1 MTKNDRQDR
10 RVLVVEGDSS
20 LRSEIRA
27 ALERSGLTVVD
38 VADGEAAVDT
48 ARKMLP
54 DLILMDVELP
64 KLDGFAA
71 CARIREAP
79 ALADTPIVMLTGR
92 EDDDSMQNAYD
103 FGATDFISK
112 PINWKLLTHRIRYIM
127 RATRVRRGLRQSV
140 SKNRALIRAI
150 PDSMLVVDKGGYVVT
165 RHRGHDGSK
174 LIDRCGDRGSSI
186 LDALPKHSA
195 AVWREHIARVLT
207 TGKMVQSEDHFEQDG
222 THFFYETRMVP
233 YTRDSVL
240 VMLRDVSEKRRADA
254 KVRRLAFFDTLTGLP
269 NRQSFLI
276 QVAEAIREAKAN
288 DSSLSVLYFDLDNF
302 KRINDSLG
310 HSIGD
315 ALLRGIARRLETC
328 VRRDDSV
335 ARLGVSNSAAQVA
348 RLGGDEFTV
357 LLRDLASPD
366 EAQKV
371 AARLVEALS
380 EPLHLQ
386 GQQFVITPSVGI
398 ASYPDDG
405 EDIDT
410 LLKNAD
416 MAMYGAK
423 AMGRNCVSVF
433 SGTMSVRSLERLD
446 LEDSLRRAIGN
457 GDLELHYQPKL
468 CLRTRQL
475 SGFEALLRWTH
486 PDRGP
491 VSPAKFVPVAE
502 DAGLIMQLSDWV
514 LEAAC
519 RQLKAWS
526 GSPLET
532 VPVAINLSGKQFR
545 EADVDRT
552 ILDAIDKHGFEH
564 SRLELELTEGT
575 LIHDVDA
582 TVKTLNRLKDIGM
595 SIAVDDFG
603 TGYSSLSSL
612 KQFPIDALK
621 IDQSFVSEIGNAGN
635 DRSICAAIIALA
647 QSMGLRVI
655 AEGVETEEQLQ
666 HLHFLGCDEIQG
678 YFFAKPMAVDQLT
691 KFVEQYLRMNGSGLP
706 LVDASAQVM
715 EV

>member
-1 MTKNDRQDR
+1 MGKNDRQDR
-10 RVLVVEGDSS
+10 RVLVVEGDAS
-20 LRSEIRA
+20 LRSEVRA

-38 VADGEAAVDT
+38 AADGETAVEAAKA
-48 ARKMLP
+48 ARP
-54 DLILMDVELP
+54 DLILMAVQLP
-64 KLDGFAA
+64 RLDGIAA
-71 CARIREAP
+71 CARIREIP
-79 ALADTPIVMLTGR
+79 ELAHTPVVMLTGR
-92 EDDDSMQNAYD
+92 EDDDSVQNAYD
-103 FGATDFISK
+103 SGATDFISK

-127 RATRVRRGLRQSV
+127 RSTRVRRGLRDSV

-150 PDSMLVVDKGGYVVT
+150 PDSMLVVDKGGHIRT
-165 RHRGHDGSK
+165 RHRGRDGRQ
-174 LIDRCGDRGSSI
+174 LIDRCVGSGCSI
-186 LDALPKHSA
+186 LDVLPGHSA
-195 AVWREHIARVLT
+195 TGWREQIGSVLAS
-207 TGKMVQSEDHFEQDG
+207 GKMTQSEDHIEHNG
-222 THFFYETRMVP
+222 EHFFYERRMVP

-276 QVAEAIREAKAN
+276 QVAEAIREAKTN

-315 ALLRGIARRLETC
+315 ALLRSIARRLENC
-328 VRRDDSV
+328 VRRHDSV
-335 ARLGVSNSAAQVA
+335 ARSGVSNSAVQVA

-357 LLRDLASPD
+357 LLRDLASPE
-366 EAQKV
+366 EAETV

-380 EPLHLQ
+380 EPLHFE

-423 AMGRNCVSVF
+423 AQGRNCVSVF

-446 LEDSLRRAIGN
+446 LEDSLRKAIGN

-468 CLRTRQL
+468 CLRTRRI
-475 SGFEALLRWTH
+475 SGAEALLRWTH

-491 VSPAKFVPVAE
+491 VSPAKFVPIAE
-502 DAGLIMQLSDWV
+502 DAGLIVDLSQWV

-519 RQLKAWS
+519 RQLEAWS
-526 GSPLET
+526 GTPLES

-545 EADVDRT
+545 EADVDRK
-552 ILDAIDKHGFEH
+552 ILDAVRSHGFEH

-575 LIHDVDA
+575 LIHDIGA
-582 TVKTLNRLKDIGM
+582 TVKTLKRLKDLGM

-621 IDQSFVSEIGNAGN
+621 IDRSFVSEIGNAGN

-647 QSMGLRVI
+647 QSMGLKVI
-655 AEGVETEEQLQ
+655 AEGVETREQLQ

-678 YFFAKPMAVDQLT
+678 FFFAKPMAG
-691 KFVEQYLRMNGSGLP
+691 EQVTAFLEAHLKRNGGGVP
-706 LVDASAQVM
+706 LVDATARLI